1 MFGSISKIAQSSL
14 GSISKVRDLMDF
26 NPLASGLVFP
36 PQVSLGLAVAGTV
49 GDAFGIK
56 VPNEKE
62 LIGLATGQLNKVLG
76 DIKAPVDKL
85 LGDLE
90 STIGGIDSRIAGITN
105 NETLNKLKGLA
116 PDEVLD
122 KIEWLL

>member
-49 GDAFGIK
+49 GNAIGIK

-76 DIKAPVDKL
+76 DIKAPVGKL

-116 PDEVLD
+116 PEEVLNRV
-122 KIEWLL
+122 EWLL

>member
-76 DIKAPVDKL
+76 DIKAPVGKL